1 MKYSP
6 ERREAILRKLLPPN
20 NRPVTEV
27 AQEEGISDSTLYN
40 WRNEARKAGQL
51 FPDHGSDPE
60 GWNSRDKFNGVLETA
75 ALNESELGEYCRKRG
90 IYPEQ
95 VRRRRQSCETA
106 NERDKRLV
114 HRLGILLLPRS
125 DRAQ

>member
-6 ERREAILRKLLPPN
+6 ERREAILCKLLPPK

-27 AQEEGISDSTLYN
+27 VQEEGISDATLCN

-51 FPDHGSDPE
+51 LPDQGSDPE
-60 GWNSRDKFNGVLETA
+60 GWSSRDKFNAVLKAA
-75 ALNESELGEYCRKRG
+75 ALNESELGEYCRKRS

-95 VRRRRQSCETA
+95 VRRWRQSCETA
-106 NERDKRLV
+106 NE
-114 HRLGILLLPRS
+114 
-125 DRAQ
+125 